1 MVFST
6 RSSRPD
12 RASTTT
18 RRRRRRVYRVGI
30 PTSQLF
36 TVGSAYQKQ
45 LDALAKQNTNLDLND
60 YAPFVNNPVQ
70 PTIEPPNAQAIYA
83 VMDGPMGAVLTQ
95 PNANIPQL
103 LKDANAKVQ
112 QILSSGS

>member
-1 MVFST
+1 M
-6 RSSRPD
+6 
-12 RASTTT
+12 
-18 RRRRRRVYRVGI
+18 
-30 PTSQLF
+30 
-36 TVGSAYQKQ
+36 
-45 LDALAKQNTNLDLND
+45 
-60 YAPFVNNPVQ
+60 NNPVQ

-83 VMDGPMGAVLTQ
+83 VLDGPMCAVLTQ